1 MGQNSTEQSRTA
13 IRRGISLQE
22 SWRFLQPPPGSFH
35 FPAECWEKTLGTR
48 LVFIFFPRVKK
59 PRTCF
64 DCHSNSS
71 LPVLSRDC
79 NWISSCGYSLDWWY
93 CQRSLYRWYL
103 YPGKTYIYST
113 SVPVNNDKQKS
124 NIHALQKQSKK
135 TGTRNVDIKWNMHAV
150 MFSFIKTEYPLLTC
164 RFYRIEELP
173 QELLIKRESRLY

>member
-164 RFYRIEELP
+164 RFYRIQLVHDYT
-173 QELLIKRESRLY
+173 L